1 MINALEVS
9 QVKDNV
15 QNAQIT
21 PPFPEQKPLFLGVF
35 SGNTLKYFAAVLM
48 VCDHLH
54 QFFFQGIPEADWLNW
69 LGRPVKPIF
78 LFLCAEGFYHI
89 PHLASLRGG
98 GNDKKQSSPV

>member
-1 MINALEVS
+1 ME
-9 QVKDNV
+9 Q
-15 QNAQIT
+15 QNAQIA
-21 PPFPEQKPLFLGVF
+21 PLSPEQKPWFLGVF

-78 LFLCAEGFYHI
+78 LFLCAEGFCYTRSKPRYAMRLLI
-89 PHLASLRGG
+89 GAWLWASLIFCSRR
-98 GNDKKQSSPV
+98 